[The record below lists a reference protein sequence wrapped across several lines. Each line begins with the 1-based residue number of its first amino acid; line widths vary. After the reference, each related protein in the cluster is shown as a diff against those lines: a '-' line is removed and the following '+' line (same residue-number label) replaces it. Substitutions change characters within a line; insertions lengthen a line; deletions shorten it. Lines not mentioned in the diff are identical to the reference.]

1 MSHQP
6 IGLVLRRALV
16 PHANERWVLV
26 SDPRRPSRHRDD
38 GRPAFTVE
46 VTEGD
51 EGTVLWARGE
61 LDITVAAVM
70 DRGLRVM
77 PARPG
82 QFLLVDASQLG
93 FLDIGGLRVRGAAGI
108 VLRVFEVMQV
118 TVLLSGQPDP
128 PVVPRQAAG

>member
-1 MSHQP
+1 MK
-6 IGLVLRRALV
+6 
-16 PHANERWVLV
+16 
-26 SDPRRPSRHRDD
+26 DPGRPSGHGDG
-38 GRPAFTVE
+38 GRPAFSVE
-46 VTEGD
+46 VTESDIGI
-51 EGTVLWARGE
+51 VLWAKGE

-93 FLDIGGLRVRGAAGI
+93 FLDIGGLRVLIAADQRLRRAGGDGLRVRGAAGI

-118 TVLLSGQPDP
+118 TALLAGQPDP